1 MGCAQTRNNDKHMS
15 NNYPTGTVTFL
26 FTDIEG
32 STKLAR
38 EHPEAW
44 EDARARHHAILREA
58 IESNRGYAFQIIGDA
73 FCTAFDTAGDALR
86 AAIQAQ
92 RVLQISEI
100 SKTSEILKLRVR
112 MGIHTGAAESH
123 NGEYRGYLTLS
134 MIQRVMSAGHGGQIL
149 LSSASENLLR
159 GQLPKD
165 VTLRDLGEHKLKDVP
180 QPVRIFQ
187 VVALDLQS
195 EFPALRALDV
205 FPNNLPTQLTS
216 FVGREK
222 EMLEVTQALTP
233 SLTPTPTPSGR
244 GEHRLVTLTGSGGTG
259 KTRLSLQVASGMLE
273 QFKDGVWFIE
283 LAPISEPGL
292 VPNTVATV
300 LRLRVED
307 SRPLMDVVMD
317 WMRDKEVLFILDNC
331 EHVIDACAQFAN
343 TILQNCRGV
352 RILASSREAL
362 GIAGEVTY
370 RVPSLPTPNETLD
383 AHQLETFDSV
393 QLFIQRAT
401 LTLPTFQLTDD
412 NASFVAQIC
421 RRLDGIPLAIELAA
435 ARVKM
440 LSVEQIAERLDDRF
454 RLLTGGSRTALPR
467 QQTLRA
473 LIDWS
478 YQLLSEEERL
488 LFRRLAVFVGGWTLD
503 AAESVCGVP
512 LSLEGRGRPEGSG
525 EGLDVLELMTHLV
538 DKSLINVEHSGGESR
553 YHRLETIRQYAR
565 EKLFDTDEVASLR
578 DKHLAYFAGLAERAE
593 VELQGRAQKKWLARL
608 EAEHDNLRAAL
619 EWSLKSQPETGL
631 RIAAALREFWDTRGH
646 LAEARKWLGTLLD
659 ATQSLPPDST
669 RVKALVAAM
678 GFAARQTDLEG
689 WRVFLDQEF
698 TLARSLGDKWGVFQG
713 LTAHALYK
721 EHFENDYQ
729 GAEPLCLEAANLAR
743 ELDDKLLIGQS
754 LGPLASYAL
763 KRFEFARAEDL
774 FRESLAMFRDAE
786 NEKEIAGALWNL
798 AEVAFTRREYETARV
813 SAEES
818 LGLYRELD
826 DKHGVATALRA
837 LSKTVQNQGRLE
849 QSQSAGEQ
857 SVALFRELNDRGCLG
872 ITLPVLAR
880 SFLAQGN
887 IQRAYELAHE
897 AVTMTREIGEFG
909 AEVEALYALGRVAI
923 AQDDAP
929 NARKHILEAMTLLKQ
944 NMDASQVPSLLDAL
958 AYALAIS
965 SQAPDAVRLL
975 GAAASLREKTNLSLM
990 RVEQNEYER
999 TIDAVKSKV
1008 TDADF
1013 QSLWSEGSSMTM
1025 DETIRFALEKG
1036 GT

>member
-1 MGCAQTRNNDKHMS
+1 MS

-44 EDARARHHAILREA
+44 EDARAWHHAILRDA
-58 IESNRGYAFQIIGDA
+58 IESNRGYAFQIIGDS
-73 FCTAFDTAGDALR
+73 FCTAFHTAGDALR

-92 RVLQISEI
+92 RALARMNDPRKEDSSFIPEPS
-100 SKTSEILKLRVR
+100 SLALKVR
-112 MGIHTGAAESH
+112 MGIHTGEAESH

-187 VVALDLQS
+187 VVAPDLQS

-233 SLTPTPTPSGR
+233 SLTPNPSPSGR

-292 VPNTVATV
+292 VPNTVANV

-307 SRPLMDVVMD
+307 FRPLMDVVMD
-317 WMRDKEVLFILDNC
+317 WMRDKEALFILDNC

-362 GIAGEVTY
+362 GIAGEVAY

-401 LTLPTFQLTDD
+401 LTLPTFQLTDN

-478 YQLLSEEERL
+478 YQFLSEDERL

-503 AAESVCGVP
+503 AAESVCG
-512 LSLEGRGRPEGSG
+512 EERGGF
-525 EGLDVLELMTHLV
+525 DILELMTHLV
-538 DKSLINVEHSGGESR
+538 DKSLINVEHIGGESR

-646 LAEARKWLGTLLD
+646 VAEARKWLGTLLD
-659 ATQSLPPDST
+659 MTQSLPPDST

-689 WRVFLDQEF
+689 WRVILDQEF
-698 TLARSLGDKWGVFQG
+698 TLARSLGDKWGVVQG
-713 LTAHALYK
+713 LTAHAIYK

-774 FRESLAMFRDAE
+774 FRESLAMFRYVE

-798 AEVAFTRREYETARV
+798 AEVAFTRREYETARA

-818 LGLYRELD
+818 LALYRELD

-837 LSKTVQNQGRLE
+837 LSKAVQNQGRLE

-857 SVALFRELNDRGCLG
+857 SVALFRELNDHGCLG

-909 AEVEALYALGRVAI
+909 AEVEALHALGRVAI
-923 AQDDAP
+923 AQGDTP

-944 NMDASQVPSLLDAL
+944 SMDASQVPSLLNAL
-958 AYALAIS
+958 AYVLTIS

-999 TIDAVKSKV
+999 TFDAVKSKV

-1013 QSLWSEGSSMTM
+1013 QSLWDEGSSMTI